1 MESPVVHDESLH
13 NGVNRY
19 LSASNDYDGVDF
31 KSDRLYNEKAP
42 EFWVS
47 WIIAGVLTI
56 LATIQ
61 YVQRVQRLRHH
72 FAKDWTGR
80 LRLRALISA
89 YIDHNDD
96 PFFVITKFSAQSL
109 WFLGGI
115 QIHYE
120 VAFSVMLGVFGLE
133 SSLDSFRVLLGYW
146 EASSLAEYRPTHDSI
161 KYRGQEM
168 TQLSPSSVYEDLT
181 RSLLI
186 VFMVFFTQ
194 AVLIAFVV
202 ADIFENPTHT
212 CLDGTPG
219 CPVAGTLGSWSLYIL
234 GAFMALVFLL
244 GPKTAYGQS
253 EQNPAY
259 WMKLMILAKK
269 TGAQVSWHDP
279 VKDVTCQYS
288 LTDGDYRIWIRFVMN
303 FLISKYRYYP
313 ILAHI
318 RLVIVKIRLSSSS
331 LFFVRIVSSS
341 FRWRG
346 FPLVGTRV
354 THAGGGP
361 IFFDGRC
368 DPCRRYDVPCGPR

>member
-244 GPKTAYGQS
+244 GPKTAD
-253 EQNPAY
+253 NPN
-259 WMKLMILAKK
+259 KI
-269 TGAQVSWHDP
+269 Q
-279 VKDVTCQYS
+279 
-288 LTDGDYRIWIRFVMN
+288 
-303 FLISKYRYYP
+303 P
-313 ILAHI
+313 I
-318 RLVIVKIRLSSSS
+318 
-331 LFFVRIVSSS
+331 
-341 FRWRG
+341 G
-346 FPLVGTRV
+346 
-354 THAGGGP
+354 
-361 IFFDGRC
+361 
-368 DPCRRYDVPCGPR
+368 